1 MSKIYCS
8 TGVMVGR
15 INNNDY
21 TLIAKHFPNL
31 LKKGLIDGG
40 EFMFAGS
47 FYDKL
52 DDIYSTLSSIDVP
65 FDVIHCDKEIG
76 VMLSEC
82 DDELSE
88 KALEMLEI
96 NCSFGKKIGAK
107 KGVFHLWGS
116 RKSDTHI
123 EYNLSFLPRII
134 DIFKK
139 NGIELL
145 IENIPCRE
153 YSGLTN
159 WRRMYSYDDVSFIFD
174 TRFGAF
180 HDEID
185 ATFNEPI
192 WNKIKHIHIS
202 DYSSYPRNFEKIRPI
217 LHPCEGVIDF
227 DDLFDK
233 LESHSYHCSFTLES
247 PVMGEGYVDINKLES
262 TLVYLNRKVK
272 SHGL

>member
-88 KALEMLEI
+88 KALKMLEI

-139 NGIELL
+139 INRLIVEFTKRFLL
-145 IENIPCRE
+145 HQTVFGKQINNLICCLTVRNC
-153 YSGLTN
+153 YCNQFIGSG
-159 WRRMYSYDDVSFIFD
+159 
-174 TRFGAF
+174 
-180 HDEID
+180 
-185 ATFNEPI
+185 
-192 WNKIKHIHIS
+192 
-202 DYSSYPRNFEKIRPI
+202 
-217 LHPCEGVIDF
+217 
-227 DDLFDK
+227 
-233 LESHSYHCSFTLES
+233 
-247 PVMGEGYVDINKLES
+247 
-262 TLVYLNRKVK
+262 
-272 SHGL
+272 